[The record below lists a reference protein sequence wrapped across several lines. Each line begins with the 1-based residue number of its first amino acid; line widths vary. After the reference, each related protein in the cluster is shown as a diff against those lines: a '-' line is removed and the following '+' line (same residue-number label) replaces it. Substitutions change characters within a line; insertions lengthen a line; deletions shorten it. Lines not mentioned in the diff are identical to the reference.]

1 MPLPFALWRWF
12 DEVVEGK
19 QNSVYLA
26 EVGMRGFERARH
38 AMVEKTWPRLWQ
50 GARSLRSATKER
62 GMGVPGF
69 GESKA
74 HVRDEDAKQLPCY
87 QHGNVLLFVSYEL
100 SHAVRPDTFSH
111 NERSPSL

>member
-1 MPLPFALWRWF
+1 MPLPFALWRCF

-19 QNSVYLA
+19 RNSVYLA

-38 AMVEKTWPRLWQ
+38 AMGEKTWPRLWQ
-50 GARSLRSATKER
+50 GARNLRSATKER

-74 HVRDEDAKQLPCY
+74 HICDEDAEQLPC
-87 QHGNVLLFVSYEL
+87 
-100 SHAVRPDTFSH
+100 
-111 NERSPSL
+111 